1 MKKLMSV
8 VLALCMTL
16 ALCATAWAEGPVNA
30 KAFPEGGDDKVVYWS
45 VGEKNGFSDSLADAL
60 KAAYMANDGTKS
72 IEIIC
77 KAGADVGAMTHGHVV
92 DDLTIYGNG
101 AYVSGGEYDL
111 EVDTYKFSRT
121 TGAHVDVT
129 ASELDKDI
137 TITVYDL
144 NGIAVW
150 GERKTAHTVTV
161 SFYNCKNMN
170 RAYLSGTAGSNVLL
184 FDGCSFDASN
194 GSNKNTSIYSNAAGS
209 VTVKN
214 TDFNG
219 IAVPVNLNNKSAGN
233 QTVTVEN
240 CDFNNC
246 ATEATVATE
255 TSTKEY
261 AAPIRVLVQ
270 AGANTTLNVKNCSFT
285 GDSANGDIL
294 VGDGRATGS
303 AVNANVTM
311 TVTNT
316 EADVQVQESGYYTNN
331 GTNDDNKVTSGT
343 VAADQTLT
351 LTTENNA
358 PKMEVADTPVVP
370 EPVPEPEAPTHH
382 HTRRQPTTT
391 TTTDTTK
398 TDTTTTTTDAV
409 TSAKTFDGGIA
420 LYGVMAVLSVTGSA
434 VVIGKK
440 KF

>member
-1 MKKLMSV
+1 
-8 VLALCMTL
+8 
-16 ALCATAWAEGPVNA
+16 
-30 KAFPEGGDDKVVYWS
+30 
-45 VGEKNGFSDSLADAL
+45 
-60 KAAYMANDGTKS
+60 
-72 IEIIC
+72 
-77 KAGADVGAMTHGHVV
+77 
-92 DDLTIYGNG
+92 
-101 AYVSGGEYDL
+101 
-111 EVDTYKFSRT
+111 
-121 TGAHVDVT
+121 
-129 ASELDKDI
+129 
-137 TITVYDL
+137 
-144 NGIAVW
+144 
-150 GERKTAHTVTV
+150 
-161 SFYNCKNMN
+161 MN
-170 RAYLSGTAGSNVLL
+170 RAYLSGTAGKNILL
-184 FDGCSFDASN
+184 FDGCSFDAGN

-240 CDFNNC
+240 CNFTNC
-246 ATEATVATE
+246 ATEATVAAE
-255 TSTKEY
+255 ASTKEY
-261 AAPIRVLVQ
+261 AAPIRVLAQ

-316 EADVQVQESGYYTNN
+316 EANVQVQEPGYYTNN
-331 GTNDDNKVTSGT
+331 ETNDDKVTSGT

-351 LTTENNA
+351 LTKENDA

-398 TDTTTTTTDAV
+398 TDTTTKTDAV

-434 VVIGKK
+434 VVIDKK